1 MKKDD
6 LKKQV
11 DADSLAEE
19 AAHHIS
25 RRAANY
31 SPPIAGTYLLRL
43 RQELRAGVRAGDRL
57 TTLRTRV
64 RQVLTGQTPDRVDK
78 IVRTE
83 VIGGLNKGSLSAYQR
98 SPVVE
103 KKTWLTARDGRVR
116 PTKPGHFNHKAADGQ
131 TVAKL
136 DPFSVGGESL
146 QHPGDPS
153 ASAGNIIRCRCAMKP
168 VISQV
173 TPAAVQEPVDVP
185 LEVPSEAPVQI
196 DEKRYKGWIDENIRN
211 SPRTDFLPSPR
222 GKRGRQIKSFFKD
235 LEKVDDELEKE
246 GILRRIAQKFRI
258 PDIINNVQEFGAE
271 FRSDAFASFD
281 PFISSVTGFAKNRM
295 KFNFGQFLARTTSVW
310 ERAHGVIHEG
320 FHALQWGRGWYS
332 RTAGEGIKAGL
343 MNASSK
349 EAVRMKE
356 LWLKAVDRAKDQ
368 LRTFEAAGRRARIAL
383 VEEVELTPDRRLSFQ
398 TLIDE
403 GEKARILR
411 VRIGAAQEEFGVD
424 FGNSY
429 RSGLADIW
437 EEIGDLSSWR
447 SEASGMKKAYGLH
460 SPHEFG
466 STNFELY
473 VTAPTSL
480 ASRNKELFDFF
491 DNFYKEGVFKR
502 IVDYIREIGD
512 AFQRQNH

>member
-6 LKKQV
+6 LKKQIN
-11 DADSLAEE
+11 AESLAEE
-19 AAHHIS
+19 AAQHI
-25 RRAANY
+25 RTRAANY

-57 TTLRTRV
+57 STIRTRV
-64 RQVLTGQTPDRVDK
+64 RQALTGATPDRVDK

-83 VIGGLNKGSLSAYQR
+83 VIGGLNKGSLSAYNR

-103 KKTWLTARDGRVR
+103 RKTWLTARDSRVR
-116 PTKPGHFNHKAADGQ
+116 PTKVGHFNHKAADGQ

-173 TPAAVQEPVDVP
+173 IPAAVEEPLDVP
-185 LEVPSEAPVQI
+185 VAVPSQAPVQI
-196 DEKRYKGWIDENIRN
+196 DERRYKGWIDENIRN
-211 SPRTDFLPSPR
+211 APRTDFLPSPR
-222 GKRGRQIKSFFKD
+222 GKRGRQIKSWFRD
-235 LEKVDDELEKE
+235 LEKVDDQLEQE
-246 GILRRIAQKFRI
+246 GLLRRIAQKFRI

-271 FRSDAFASFD
+271 FRADAFASFD
-281 PFISSVTGFAKNRM
+281 PYISEVTGFAKNRM
-295 KFNFGQFLARTTSVW
+295 KFNFGQFLAKGTNLW
-310 ERAHGVIHEG
+310 ERTHAIIHEG
-320 FHALQWGRGWYS
+320 FHGLQWGRGWYS
-332 RTAGEGIKAGL
+332 RTEVGIKAGL
-343 MNASSK
+343 MNPASK
-349 EAVRMKE
+349 EAVRIKE
-356 LWLKAVDRAKDQ
+356 LWLKSVDRTKDQ
-368 LRTFEAAGRRARIAL
+368 LRVIQEAGRNARIRL
-383 VEEVELTPDRRLSFQ
+383 VEQEILDPDARLALQ
-398 TLIDE
+398 TAIDQ

-411 VRIGAAQEEFGVD
+411 VRIGAAQEEFGID

-429 RSGLADIW
+429 KSGLADIW
-437 EEIGDLSSWR
+437 EEVGDLSSFR

-473 VTAPTSL
+473 VTAPNSL
-480 ASRNKELFDFF
+480 ATRNKELFDFF